1 LIARVIGIITIA
13 AMAWLSVAIVVA
25 CYLVIL

>member
-1 LIARVIGIITIA
+1 MIARAIGFVTIA
-13 AMAWLSVAIVVA
+13 AMAWLSVAIVVS